1 MAQKLYTEEQVRH
14 AYNEG
19 CWNGFNEIKDAEDYT
34 INLLTQ
40 IELPTIDDI
49 MNEADRK
56 AGYFYDNSG
65 RDIFVEGCAWVV
77 VTLREKYEQILNQ
90 NK

>member
-1 MAQKLYTEEQVRH
+1 MKLYTEEQVRE

-34 INLLTQ
+34 INLLTP

-56 AGYFYDNSG
+56 TKYFYNNSH
-65 RDIFVEGCAWVV
+65 RDIFIEGCAWVV
-77 VTLREKYEQILNQ
+77 VSLREKYEQILNQ
-90 NK
+90 NL